1 MLFRSGR
8 QHLERR
14 IRHGRFSR
22 PLAPLAASQT
32 VEAVSP
38 CCRYS
43 RAGTRCLGREAGRDF
58 GAEARPAKAA
68 NSRLGETAAWR
79 TRVIDRGCRPVPVGS
94 RLLWTPGI
102 RGRLAMERNGP
113 SAPDVFV
120 IVARPTTAPILSR
133 AASPEHAIERACA
146 FWHSPGCRPK
156 PWGWTVG
163 PGRSNSRSAGQAQD
177 SVARAWRQLR
187 VAKRSTGGQH
197 DQPRLGATAFGKGSP
212 NASLRVDA
220 SVAVMAPACLRACQ
234 G

>member
-68 NSRLGETAAWR
+68 NSGLGETAAWR
-79 TRVIDRGCRPVPVGS
+79 TRAIDRGCRPVPVGS

-102 RGRLAMERNGP
+102 RGRFAMERNGP
-113 SAPDVFV
+113 SAPDVLV

-146 FWHSPGCRPK
+146 LRHSPGCRPK
-156 PWGWTVG
+156 PWGWDGRPRALQQPVSR
-163 PGRSNSRSAGQAQD
+163 PGSGFCRAGLEAASGSQAQHRWP
-177 SVARAWRQLR
+177 ARPTKARR
-187 VAKRSTGGQH
+187 
-197 DQPRLGATAFGKGSP
+197 
-212 NASLRVDA
+212 N
-220 SVAVMAPACLRACQ
+220 CLRQ
-234 G
+234 RQPQR

>member
-1 MLFRSGR
+1 M
-8 QHLERR
+8 
-14 IRHGRFSR
+14 
-22 PLAPLAASQT
+22 
-32 VEAVSP
+32 SP

-58 GAEARPAKAA
+58 GAEAQPAKAA

-79 TRVIDRGCRPVPVGS
+79 TRSIDRGCRPVPVGS

-197 DQPRLGATAFGKGSP
+197 DQQGSAQLPSAKAAPTLVCGSTRPWLSWPWHACELAKVGPMSAGHGLGRRHARTAQLDYGGRLGRSA
-212 NASLRVDA
+212 
-220 SVAVMAPACLRACQ
+220 
-234 G
+234 